1 MKTFGIDISY
11 WQKGYPYDKANDE
24 GVKFAIL
31 RAGFREQKDSVF
43 DTHYSNAKRLGW
55 GVGAYW
61 YSYATTVEGAK
72 KEAQAFVKAVKGK
85 KFEYPLYLDLEDS
98 SQRGLGK
105 ALLGEMVEAFGKVVE
120 DAGYYFGVYTNLD
133 WYRNVIDGAG
143 LNKRFDWWIAA
154 WNKTAPTNVSYGLW
168 QFGGSTNKIRD
179 PKIAG
184 VVTDQNYAFKDYP
197 AIMKEKGLNGYNS
210 TDDSCENT
218 EDNNEENCGAELK
231 FKINDKVIINGNL
244 YSNSNATEA
253 SGTVTNKITN
263 ITRVVEGAAHP
274 YNTTGDLG
282 WMDESDIREY
292 VEEETSTTP
301 KFAVGDKVIISGFLY
316 SNSNATKASGSI
328 SNKTTYITRYAKGSK
343 HPYNTTGDL
352 GWMDES
358 DISLVKKSITY
369 TVKNGDTLSE
379 IAAQYGMTWQ
389 QLYAKNKFVIG
400 NNPNI
405 IKAGQVLTIQ

>member
-11 WQKGYPYDKANDE
+11 WQKGYPYNEANKE
-24 GVKFAIL
+24 GIKFAIL

-43 DTHYSNAKRLGW
+43 ETHYSNAKRLGW

-72 KEAQAFVKAVKGK
+72 REAQAFIKAVKGK
-85 KFEYPLYLDLEDS
+85 KFEYPLYLDLEDK

-105 ALLGEMVEAFGKVVE
+105 KLLGEMVEAFGKIIE
-120 DAGYYFGVYTNLD
+120 DEGYYFGVYTNLD
-133 WYRNVIDGAG
+133 WYRNIIDGAG

-179 PKIAG
+179 AKIAG
-184 VVTDQNYAFKDYP
+184 VVTDQNYAYKDYP
-197 AIMKEKGLNGYNS
+197 AIMKEKGLNGYSNNG
-210 TDDSCENT
+210 DDCDDNEN
-218 EDNNEENCGAELK
+218 NNEENCNTGLK
-231 FKINDKVIINGNL
+231 FKINDKVIINGDL
-244 YSNSNATEA
+244 YSNSNAKKA

-282 WMDESDIREY
+282 WMNEEDIKLY
-292 VEEETSTTP
+292 EETSKQ
-301 KFAVGDKVIISGFLY
+301 KFSIGDKVIINGKLY
-316 SNSNATKASGSI
+316 SNSNASKASGTV
-328 SNKTTYITRYAKGSK
+328 SNKVTNITRYNEGSL

-352 GWMDES
+352 GWMDEE
-358 DISLVKKSITY
+358 DIQPYTQQTY
-369 TVKNGDTLSE
+369 TVKEGDTLSG
-379 IAAQYGMTWQ
+379 IASKYGMTWQ

-405 IKAGQVLTIQ
+405 IKAGQVLKI